1 MKIPDIVLVAPI
13 TDISGTAEAARN
25 LYLAL
30 FDMGIKVKLVEIPF
44 WSHLKADLSPEVGEK
59 LQIGFDRN
67 DLNHP
72 AVIHYYPPHAVQ
84 QVPVIG
90 GAAFNVSY
98 TVFET
103 DKCPLVWRDSLNSD
117 FFIENW
123 VASNFQVDAYA
134 GAGIDK
140 KKLRRIPQGVDIQRF
155 NPNVEPMPIEG
166 KTAFSFMTALDWSHR
181 KNPEAM
187 VTAFLQ
193 EFNNNPEVC
202 FAIKAYTG
210 YGDEDSK
217 NKIRSV
223 IRRLRMMTRSKAK
236 ILLVTDFLHSDIM
249 PNFHRAANAWVNL
262 SRGEG
267 WDMGA
272 LQSMACGIPVIGTD
286 NTAHSEY
293 MTNDNGYPVKSTK
306 TLITDKN
313 FLARNPQFIDHSW
326 GEVDIKNAR
335 AQMRQAYNDS
345 KNGKLEEKG
354 KKARETALNYKWQI
368 SALQTIFH
376 LGKYFN

>member
-1 MKIPDIVLVAPI
+1 MRIPDIVLVAPI

-25 LYLAL
+25 IYLAL
-30 FDMGIKVKLVEIPF
+30 FDMGIKVKLAEIPF
-44 WSHLKADLSPEVGEK
+44 WSHLKADLSPEIAEK
-59 LQIGFDRN
+59 IQIGFDRN
-67 DLNHP
+67 DLQAP

-84 QVPVIG
+84 NTPIIN

-103 DKCPLVWRDSLNSD
+103 DKCPLVWRDTLNNE

-123 VASNFQVDAYA
+123 VASNFHIDAYA
-134 GAGIDK
+134 NTGIDK
-140 KKLRRIPQGVDIQRF
+140 KKLRRIPQGVDTTRF
-155 NPNVEPMPIEG
+155 VPGLKPLAIEG
-166 KTAFSFMTALDWSHR
+166 VTPFVFMTALDWSHR

-193 EFNNNPEVC
+193 EFNNNPDAC
-202 FAIKAYTG
+202 FVIKAYTG

-217 NKIRSV
+217 NKIRSA
-223 IRRLRMMTRSKAK
+223 IRRLRMMTRSNAK
-236 ILLVTDFLHSDIM
+236 IVLITDLLHADLMPHLHS
-249 PNFHRAANAWVNL
+249 AANAWVNL

-272 LQSMACGIPVIGTD
+272 LQSMACGVPVIGTD

-293 MTNDNGYPVKSTK
+293 MTNGNGYLVKSTK

-313 FLARNPQFIDHSW
+313 FLVRNPQFIDHSW
-326 GEVDIKNAR
+326 GEVDIKHAR

-345 KNGKLEEKG
+345 KDGKLAEKG
-354 KKARETALNYKWQI
+354 KNARAKALDYKWQNT
-368 SALQTIFH
+368 ALQIVFN
-376 LGKYFN
+376 LGKYFQ